1 MDGYFN
7 DDKKEIAFNLAAPKF
22 AKAKNDT
29 TLSLSLKNK
38 VDEYVEYAKRV
49 GKTNQK
55 LTNCVLIGCP
65 QRSVVPFVSSIA
77 EELNVQSRF
86 VSAALIEKE
95 GDLAAL
101 LTYINEGDIVIFSDI
116 QLINQK
122 LLDILIQAVSDYSI
136 NIITGKG
143 QMAASYHLP
152 LPSFTCFFLIN
163 SKQDLP
169 DELEEECFYE
179 IDFNAYKPDTRRSI
193 IIDIL
198 QQSGLTAEENVL
210 NALCKDEVSNN
221 VLKSRVIRL
230 RNRALSKGVKVIDYE
245 LLYEKSCDIHQL
257 NEVDIMDGRDFEI
270 FTGNLLRSNGFININ
285 VTPSSGDFGADVIAE
300 KDDVRYAIQ
309 CKRYDS
315 SVGVSAVQEVIA
327 SKSLHDCHVA
337 CVLTNNYFTPAA
349 EELARKN
356 LVILWDRNKL
366 KYFIDKAN
374 M

>member
-1 MDGYFN
+1 M
-7 DDKKEIAFNLAAPKF
+7 
-22 AKAKNDT
+22 
-29 TLSLSLKNK
+29 
-38 VDEYVEYAKRV
+38 
-49 GKTNQK
+49 
-55 LTNCVLIGCP
+55 
-65 QRSVVPFVSSIA
+65 
-77 EELNVQSRF
+77 
-86 VSAALIEKE
+86 
-95 GDLAAL
+95 
-101 LTYINEGDIVIFSDI
+101 
-116 QLINQK
+116 
-122 LLDILIQAVSDYSI
+122 
-136 NIITGKG
+136 
-143 QMAASYHLP
+143 
-152 LPSFTCFFLIN
+152 
-163 SKQDLP
+163 
-169 DELEEECFYE
+169 
-179 IDFNAYKPDTRRSI
+179 
-193 IIDIL
+193 
-198 QQSGLTAEENVL
+198 TAEENVL

-245 LLYEKSCDIHQL
+245 LLYEKSCDIPQL